1 MYCTPWRGI
10 EGRRIQKVHLM
21 NKPLIVACVAL
32 AVLSIAA
39 FDERGGAMAGAALI
53 GGLAGFA
60 LYHASFG
67 FTAAWRRIV
76 REKRG
81 AGLRAQMLLIGLT
94 CLVAFPLFQYG
105 EAIGVDARGYV
116 LPMGVASAF
125 GAFVFGAGMQL
136 GGGCASGT
144 LFTVGGGST
153 RMVITLVFF
162 IIGSVIAT
170 AHWEFW
176 TKPIKDPMLLDRNYV
191 VLKDIVTYRLNGNRG
206 VSLVREFGAF
216 GALGLMALVLGLIAL
231 TSAMI
236 ERRAHGALETPR
248 PTGALLTG
256 PWSLV
261 AGAVALAVVGILCF
275 VVLGRPWGVTS
286 GFALWGTKAYTAM
299 GGDVSD
305 WIYWS
310 GWRQGQLNNSLLAN
324 GTSVMNFGIVF
335 GAMAAAALAGKF
347 APVWKLSTRDLLTA
361 VIGGLMMGYGARLAY
376 GCNIGAYLGGLV
388 SGSLHGWGWLIFGFI
403 GSLFGTM
410 IRRRVGMIG

>member
-1 MYCTPWRGI
+1 
-10 EGRRIQKVHLM
+10 M
-21 NKPLIVACVAL
+21 NKPLIFACVAL
-32 AVLSIAA
+32 LALCIAA
-39 FDERGGAMAGAALI
+39 FGEKGGAMTGAALI
-53 GGLAGFA
+53 GGMAGFA

-67 FTAAWRRIV
+67 FTAAWRRVV
-76 REKRG
+76 RERRG

-94 CLVAFPLFQYG
+94 CLIAFPLFQYG
-105 EAIGVDARGYV
+105 GAIGIEARGYI

-153 RMVITLVFF
+153 RMVITLIFF
-162 IIGSVIAT
+162 IIGSVAAT

-176 TKPIKDPMLLDRNYV
+176 TRPVPDPMLLDRNYA
-191 VLKDIVTYRLNGNRG
+191 VLKDIVTYRINDNRG
-206 VSLVREFGAF
+206 VSLVKEFGAF
-216 GALGLMALVLGLIAL
+216 GALGLMAVVLGLIAL
-231 TSAMI
+231 TSAVI
-236 ERRAHGALETPR
+236 ERRAHGALETPKT
-248 PTGALLTG
+248 TGSLLTG

-261 AGAVALAVVGILCF
+261 AGAVALAAVGVLCL
-275 VVLGRPWGVTS
+275 VVLGRPWGVTA
-286 GFALWGTKAYTAM
+286 GFALWGAKAYTAL

-310 GWRQGQLNNSLLAN
+310 GWRSGQLDASLLAN

-347 APVWKLSTRDLLTA
+347 APVWKLSARDLLTA
-361 VIGGLMMGYGARLAY
+361 VIGGLLMGYGARLAY

-388 SGSLHGWGWLIFGFI
+388 SGSLHGWWWLLWGFT
-403 GSLFGTM
+403 GSYLGVWLRKILSM
-410 IRRRVGMIG
+410 DPPLSLKPAL